1 MLVTQTNKILF
12 FSILFFLLKLS
23 TQIHN
28 IFQSSKMAQLRFII
42 VVIILT
48 LVASKCLALKNTT
61 KSKKPASLV
70 ETVKQTNLNKVK
82 EFENITGTTFP
93 SDRPTLVYL
102 LINSFFLKVVKLV
115 H

>member
-1 MLVTQTNKILF
+1 
-12 FSILFFLLKLS
+12 
-23 TQIHN
+23 
-28 IFQSSKMAQLRFII
+28 MAQLRFII

-93 SDRPTLVYL
+93 SDRPTLVYML
-102 LINSFFLKVVKLV
+102 QSFCNKINIKSKGTIFRINKLQIV
-115 H
+115 C